1 MRLLLLVTLSL
12 ATYFLALLVLY
23 RMVTGNKKID
33 RIGVAVLA
41 GLLTTALGAI
51 TVLMMPSW

>member
-1 MRLLLLVTLSL
+1 LVTLSL